1 MLKRMRGRLR
11 RTTLL
16 GYVAG
21 FVLPAFAADLAPAAR
36 GGIDQSTMKSASQS
50 EILELKSQ
58 LLEQRRMIE
67 QLRLE
72 LEEQRK
78 LIGLATAGPADV
90 PTGRQ
95 ARSSGEVASTAPVV
109 PARTLPLAKSTQA
122 TVAAAQKGD
131 AEQAPLQLH
140 IGSATLTPV
149 GFMDFTGVYRSTNP
163 GTGIGTNFGSVPYK
177 NTVQGNLGEFRLS
190 AQNSRVGFRVDAK
203 VRGANVL
210 GYLESDFLG
219 FVPGN
224 AAVTSNSDNLR
235 MRLYWVDVRKDKIE
249 LFGGQ
254 SWSMLTPNRKG
265 LSALPSDL
273 FYTQDI
279 DVNYQAGLVWSRNP
293 QFRFI
298 LHPSAKVAMGVSL
311 EGPEQ
316 YIGGSGG
323 GGLVTLPSALSTPYA
338 TQLNNG
344 NTALSVPDVHPDVIA
359 KVAFDPSRR
368 AHFEVAG
375 LFRTFKVYNPLNQNH
390 FSAHGGGASVNFGF
404 ELAKNFRF
412 FSNNFYSDGGGRWI
426 FGLAPDLIVR
436 ADGSLSPI
444 HSGSTLDGFELQH
457 GNTQFYAY
465 YGGVYI
471 ARNTALDTTGNKLAL
486 VGYGFSGSSGAQNR
500 VIHEPTFGITQTF
513 WKDPKYGAL
522 QLMLQYS
529 YVLRHPWFVAT
540 EAPKDGHSNMA
551 FVNLRYLLP
560 GSAPHIE

>member
-471 ARNTALDTTGNKLAL
+471 ARNTALDTTGNKLAP